1 MNKRVNSRW
10 MAGILLA
17 VTGVY
22 GYFPSPAVPK
32 TILLRPLPTPWQIGT
47 WECRSTELA
56 KADGLRADLLDLG
69 WSGICTDSHD
79 SLHLFVGWMSH
90 QSSRRRLQSPALTL
104 VGNQVH
110 TESVELHVSTGT
122 LPVRQ
127 LVAQKSTGQSEAILY
142 WYDLGN
148 QALANDYF
156 LRWTVLARRL
166 LNQGTAGAVVRIGFP
181 TSPGADS
188 RLSFSGHQELARAVF
203 PVVRKILKGESDFG
217 SVPANVAFPASANSL
232 ASSSRDSTQRTSNET
247 N

>member
-1 MNKRVNSRW
+1 MNKRFHSRW
-10 MAGILLA
+10 LAGILLTVA
-17 VTGVY
+17 GVY

-32 TILLRPLPTPWQIGT
+32 AILLRPLPTPWQIGN

-56 KADGLRADLLDLG
+56 TVDGLRADLMDLG

-110 TESVELHVSTGT
+110 TESVELHASTGT

-127 LVAQKSTGQSEAILY
+127 LVGQKSTGQSEAILY

-148 QALANDYF
+148 QALANDYL

-166 LNQGTAGAVVRIGFP
+166 LNQGTAGAVIRIGFT
-181 TSPGADS
+181 TSPGGDS

-217 SVPANVAFPASANSL
+217 TVPFPAIANGT
-232 ASSSRDSTQRTSNET
+232 ASSFRASAQSTSNET